1 MSKKLLLET
10 DSLVNLES
18 YKRIVKEMSSYK
30 YESIAKAIFVLNSYL
45 PNRNLLELCITLNYA
60 FFNFI
65 NEGTNEINDY
75 ESFSFFVNI
84 IKKSYKKN
92 PFNTDIQVHD
102 LGEVYFN
109 FLGTNYPVIV
119 GTGHNHSYVFNFFI
133 EEISRV
139 TQKNNEFKE
148 IFKYNSIIIE
158 SIKQAYNSN
167 LSPMNFD
174 IILPPKEYFES
185 MFVKYD
191 SLLEYFIAHNI
202 GDILCNL
209 KHSNQLHFTRKN
221 NNHFILYNSSIII
234 DYATWLLSNLN
245 ENQINSIVNQTV
257 KTRLVEQFE
266 LSGQQ
271 EYVLH
276 SPMIMADPKGKPI
289 HYPITVILNK
299 KAIYIILNENQ
310 VRDDIGFSNLE
321 AEINSL
327 ISTNSF
333 YIGALIGKQYKVY
346 QFSDET
352 KVKFIQLYN
361 HININQMYFGK
372 IEEDNSYHLLALDF
386 VYFILRSIHFEQI
399 VKFLENNLKPN
410 KEHFG
415 TDGLS
420 GLFEISLNSDGM
432 IELGA
437 IKYGL
442 SLTELYTP
450 ESKIVDLFSNDFR
463 NIPYMMNDSL
473 FGNPFLWETKEYSH
487 NFDYVKRNGESL
499 IGYVRKHNEVG
510 YIFVCRNSTHMKH
523 IDISESFFNNMKSI
537 DDLLVYMFDKY
548 WNLIVKLSSFKKGI
562 QIFIIPEMRAQELKV
577 GIGGF
582 SGNYLFGDSYF
593 DLPPKRARITINE
606 SLLFQEIEKTSTR
619 DVENTFFIELLKVIV
634 NDVSELQELEDAIT
648 YDSKLPKLTN
658 VLKVDIP
665 FYKNL
670 NNLSHWAKD
679 IDFIQIRKR
688 IASICLKTKIRPGI
702 YTLDKAKLIIRELQK
717 KLIPDFI
724 SMINSYYFLDLHIQL
739 TSLLSANEFNV
750 YMLDKKIKAD
760 DSDIETDIATDY
772 RKQNINNREDSKN
785 NSRYLRYLIENNL
798 RFGNRTSSATSQ
810 NDVMLLIAYAD
821 WLMVL
826 QDNSDMFHWNM
837 DSCSIE
843 ITDDYRINT
852 IFEEKTKDK
861 YNNLTERVYSSGTY
875 ITEKIPF
882 IDKNTDLKEAFEED
896 MGFSFQN
903 FISVLGLL
911 SDKAD
916 EREEHEIQKDI
927 VKYNREELVQRISSA
942 NKDINS
948 ENIIKILDSI
958 TVKPEKLS
966 KIIRDESEDEQG
978 IIPVWEREYRPNRFE
993 LKPLLLHN
1001 QDIIF
1006 SPFLCF
1012 QTFMLWINS
1021 LSGLFPPHESRIPK
1035 MLQVISEQR
1044 KIIQKQMVI
1053 DIYDRF
1059 IHMGASNCNKEYWLH
1074 KHGNHPIELGD
1085 YDVLIFDNVKGFIW
1099 NLECKV
1105 LQNVGS
1111 VSEFAK
1117 HQDSFFNKNGKDE
1130 KFQARIEY
1138 LVQNIEIILKDAKV
1152 EFASNYVFKHYMI
1165 TNKVFISE
1173 FKDISF
1179 EIITYSELM
1188 NIIDNTYR

>member
-1 MSKKLLLET
+1 MCKKSILEA
-10 DSLVNLES
+10 DSLVNSES
-18 YKRIVKEMSSYK
+18 YIKIVKEISSYK
-30 YESIAKAIFVLNSYL
+30 YESIAKAIFILNSFL
-45 PNRNLLELCITLNYA
+45 PNRNLLDLCITLNYA
-60 FFNFI
+60 FFKLP
-65 NEGTNEINDY
+65 NEGTNKINDY
-75 ESFSFFVNI
+75 ESFIFFVDK
-84 IKKSYKKN
+84 IKKAYKKN

-102 LGEVYFN
+102 IGEAYFS
-109 FLGTNYPVIV
+109 FLDTNYPVIV

-133 EEISRV
+133 DEISRV
-139 TQKNNEFKE
+139 TQKNKEFKE
-148 IFKYNSIIIE
+148 IFELNSKVIK
-158 SIKQAYNSN
+158 SIKKAYKSD

-174 IILPPKEYFES
+174 IITPPKEYYET
-185 MFVKYD
+185 MFIEYD
-191 SLLEYFIAHNI
+191 SILEYFIVHNI
-202 GDILCNL
+202 ESILCGL
-209 KHSNQLHFTRKN
+209 KHSNQLHFAKKERN
-221 NNHFILYNSSIII
+221 LFVLYNSSVVI
-234 DYATWLLSNLN
+234 DYATLLLSNLN
-245 ENQINSIVNQTV
+245 EDKINIIVNQTV

-266 LSGQQ
+266 LSGNQ
-271 EYVLH
+271 EFVLH

-289 HYPITVILNK
+289 HYPIAIILDRK
-299 KAIYIILNENQ
+299 SIYIILNENQ
-310 VRDDIGFSNLE
+310 INDEIGFSKLE
-321 AEINSL
+321 EEIKSLIKANSL
-327 ISTNSF
+327 

-346 QFSDET
+346 QFPDDT
-352 KVKFIQLYN
+352 IVKFIQLNN

-372 IEEDNSYHLLALDF
+372 IEEDNSYHILALDF
-386 VYFILRSIHFEQI
+386 VYFILRSNSFEQI
-399 VKFLENNLKPN
+399 VNFLENNIKPD

-420 GLFEISLNSDGM
+420 GLFEMSLNSDGM

-437 IKYGL
+437 IEYGL
-442 SLTELYTP
+442 SLTDLYTP
-450 ESKIVDLFSNDFR
+450 ESKIIDLFLNDFK
-463 NIPYMMNDSL
+463 NIPYKMNDGL
-473 FGNPFLWETKEYSH
+473 FCNPFMWETKEYNH
-487 NFDYVKRNGESL
+487 HFDYVKRNGEGL
-499 IGYVRKHNEVG
+499 IGYVRKHDENG
-510 YIFVCRNSTHMKH
+510 YIFVCRNSSHMKH
-523 IDISESFFNNMKSI
+523 NDISENFFNNMKSI

-548 WNLIVKLSSFKKGI
+548 WDLIFKLPTFKKGV
-562 QIFIIPEMRAQELKV
+562 QIFIIPEAKTQELKV

-582 SGNYLFGDSYF
+582 SGDYLLGDSYL
-593 DLPPKRARITINE
+593 DAPPKTARITINE
-606 SLLFQEIEKTSTR
+606 SKLFQKIEKTSTR
-619 DVENTFFIELLKVIV
+619 DVENTFFIELIKVIV
-634 NDVSELQELEDAIT
+634 DDDSELRELEPVIIS
-648 YDSKLPKLTN
+648 DSKLPKLTN

-670 NNLSHWAKD
+670 NNISYWAKD
-679 IDFIQIRKR
+679 VDFIRIRKR
-688 IASICLKTKIRPGI
+688 IASICLKAKINPGI
-702 YTLDKAKLIIRELQK
+702 YNLDKAKRIIRELQK
-717 KLIPDFI
+717 ELIPDFI
-724 SMINSYYFLDLHIQL
+724 SMINSYFFLDLHIQL
-739 TSLLSANEFNV
+739 TSLLSANEFTV
-750 YMLDKKIKAD
+750 YMLDKKIKAHATN
-760 DSDIETDIATDY
+760 IEKDIATDY

-798 RFGNRTSSATSQ
+798 RFGNRDSSATSQ
-810 NDVMLLIAYAD
+810 LDIMLLIAYAD

-837 DSCSIE
+837 DSCAIE

-861 YNNLTERVYSSGTY
+861 YNNITERVYNSGTY
-875 ITEKIPF
+875 VTEKIPF
-882 IDKNTDLKEAFEED
+882 IDKNTELKKAFEED
-896 MGFSFQN
+896 MGFSFEN

-911 SDKAD
+911 SDRAD

-927 VKYNREELVQRISSA
+927 VKYDREELIQRISSV
-942 NKDINS
+942 NNDIDI

-958 TVKPEKLS
+958 TVNPETLS
-966 KIIRDESEDEQG
+966 KIIHDESEDEQG

-993 LKPLLLHN
+993 LNPLLLQN
-1001 QDIIF
+1001 QDFIF

-1035 MLQVISEQR
+1035 MLQAISEQR

-1059 IHMGASNCNKEYWLH
+1059 MQVGACNCNKEYWLH

-1085 YDVLIFDNVKGFIW
+1085 YDILIFDNIKGIIW

-1117 HQDSFFNKNGKDE
+1117 HQDSFFNKDGKDE

-1138 LVQNIEIILKDAKV
+1138 LVQNIESVLSDAKV
-1152 EFASNYVFKHYMI
+1152 EFSSTYNFRHYMI

-1179 EIITYSELM
+1179 DIITYSELM
-1188 NIIDNTYR
+1188 SIIDSTY